1 MNIKRFFAADTRKA
15 LNMVREEFGEEAII
29 ISNRS
34 IDNGVEILAAEDF
47 DEELGN
53 QGEVNTRNATHLPEN
68 TAAHDK
74 PTDKKSSSFAEK
86 IKDEIQARSRKKPKP
101 PEHKSENAQHPDSPS
116 PAIPA
121 DLFDVRRI
129 TESGIHDTI
138 QQQDVISS
146 MRAEINKLRDL
157 MESRFTQSHSETP
170 PHQSPMQASLLK
182 QYQRLGLSHNLSGA
196 LVNTLHEVDALT
208 PHVATREALALLAR
222 QIRTRDDDILTKGG
236 IVVLIGPAGAGK
248 TTTLAKL
255 ASQFIQRHHSKD
267 MIMVSTDTCR
277 PGAQEQL
284 MAYGRLLGIPVLKA
298 RDQNEINQI
307 LSAVGDKKLV
317 LVDSGSLTQND
328 LRDPQALPTMHTQV
342 EAVKHYLV
350 MPASMQAATLDHT
363 VKMLTDPGL
372 IEAGIITKVDDA
384 LNLGGAL
391 SAVIQHKLPVAYWS
405 DGQKV
410 SSHLHAAKPQQ
421 LVAKAV
427 AMIRTTSQ
435 APTITDINTMS
446 ETTKYPSSHAR

>member
-1 MNIKRFFAADTRKA
+1 MNIKRFYAADTRKA
-15 LNMVREEFGEEAII
+15 LNMVREELGEEAII

-34 IDNGVEILAAEDF
+34 VDNGVEILAAEDF
-47 DEELGN
+47 DEELSN
-53 QGEVNTRNATHLPEN
+53 LGEVNTRNATHLPEN
-68 TAAHDK
+68 APAHDT
-74 PTDKKSSSFAEK
+74 PIDKKSRSFAEK
-86 IKDEIQARSRKKPKP
+86 IKDEIQARSSKKTIKT
-101 PEHKSENAQHPDSPS
+101 ENKTENAQHPDSPS
-116 PAIPA
+116 PAIPG

-129 TESGIHDTI
+129 TESGIHDTTW
-138 QQQDVISS
+138 QQDAISS

-157 MESRFTQSHSETP
+157 MESRFTQIHGKASSQ
-170 PHQSPMQASLLK
+170 QSPIRASLLK

-196 LVNTLHEVDALT
+196 LVNTLHEIDSLT
-208 PHVATREALALLAR
+208 PHAATRDALALLAR
-222 QIRTRDDDILTKGG
+222 QIRTSDDDILTKGG

-255 ASQFIQRHHSKD
+255 ASQFIHRHYSKD
-267 MIMVSTDTCR
+267 IIMVSTDTHR
-277 PGAQEQL
+277 LGAQEQL
-284 MAYGRLLGIPVLKA
+284 IAYGRLLGIPVLKA

-328 LRDPQALPTMHTQV
+328 LRNPQALPTMHT
-342 EAVKHYLV
+342 EIKAVKHYLV
-350 MPASMQAATLDHT
+350 MPASMQVATLDHT
-363 VKMLTDPGL
+363 VKILTDAGV

-384 LNLGGAL
+384 INLGGAL

-410 SSHLHAAKPQQ
+410 SSHLYAAKPQQ

-427 AMIRTTSQ
+427 AMIRTPSQ

-446 ETTKYPSSHAR
+446 KTTKYPSSHAR